1 MSEDGYTLS
10 DTLAALLIIGLA
22 MGGAAAG
29 LHVMAR
35 QQAATEAAV
44 FEASGAQRARLAL
57 DQMLAGQGPF
67 RTRDAGAFTGTP
79 SGFSFLCPSHPP
91 CAAAIE
97 GAPPNTVLAFSE
109 GGVRLKTIRVSKAGG
124 LSFAYVGSQAS
135 GQTWPPAAPGAQ
147 TLRQIALLAAG
158 PAGAIPIAHVDLW
171 SEHPL
176 DCAFDV
182 VSQDCR

>member
-1 MSEDGYTLS
+1 MSDDGYTLS

-22 MGGAAAG
+22 MSGAAAG

-35 QQAATEAAV
+35 QQAATEATV

-57 DQMLAGQGPF
+57 NQMLAGQGPF
-67 RTRDAGAFTGTP
+67 RTKDAGAFMGTP
-79 SGFSFLCPSHPP
+79 SGFSFVCASHKP
-91 CAAAIE
+91 CAATIE
-97 GAPPNTVLAFSE
+97 GAPPNTVLALRE
-109 GGVRLKTIRVSKAGG
+109 GGVRLKTVKVSKMGA
-124 LSFAYVGSQAS
+124 LSFAYVGSRAS
-135 GQTWPPAAPGAQ
+135 SEVWPPAATGAQ
-147 TLRQIALLAAG
+147 TLRQIALLATG
-158 PAGAIPIAHVDLW
+158 PAGVIPIAHVDLW